1 MTTLEKATS
10 HNPKLLHNLETHYHN
25 IEKLY
30 NDNLDLETIREEL
43 QIVEEDWYP
52 MQDVIFAKESIY
64 RCNNIFGEVLYYKGC
79 NISGKSQEIKDDDQ
93 QS

>member
-10 HNPKLLHNLETHYHN
+10 HNLKLLHNLETHYHN

-43 QIVEEDWYP
+43 QIPYEDWIP
-52 MQDVIFAKESIY
+52 MQDIIFADESIY
-64 RCNNIFGEVLYYKGC
+64 KCNNIFGETLYYKGC
-79 NISGKSQEIKDDDQ
+79 NKTGRSQEINYGI
-93 QS
+93 